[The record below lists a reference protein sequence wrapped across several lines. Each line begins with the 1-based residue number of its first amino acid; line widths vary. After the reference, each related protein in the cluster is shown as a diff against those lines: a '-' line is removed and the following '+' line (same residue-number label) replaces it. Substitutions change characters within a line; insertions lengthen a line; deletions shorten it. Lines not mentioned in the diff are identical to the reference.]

1 MRDKSDALQS
11 LTPEEKQKL
20 VQKLARLVIERRKE
34 KERLDALKK
43 I

>member
-34 KERLDALKK
+34 KERLDAL
-43 I
+43 